1 MHTLALIL
9 VTVVAL
15 EHLYIL
21 VLEMFLWRTER
32 ARRIFGVSAALSE
45 QTVTM
50 AANQGLYNGFLAAGL
65 IWGLVAGR
73 ADVMVFFLACVVV
86 AGLYG
91 ATTVSPRIA
100 MVQALPAALGLIAVW
115 LS

>member
-1 MHTLALIL
+1 MIL
-9 VTVVAL
+9 VTLVAL

-65 IWGLVAGR
+65 IWGLIAGR

-86 AGLYG
+86 AGLLT
-91 ATTVSPRIA
+91 ARRRSAPASPWCMPFR
-100 MVQALPAALGLIAVW
+100 QPW
-115 LS
+115 DWWPCC